1 MNAPI
6 GVETVLALK
15 DERDTLRSQLD
26 QAVALLSDAHNQ
38 LRFAIECQHGGIGIC
53 ANCKRAIETMRATQ
67 DAFLSSLPGSAE
79 AKGTR

>member
-1 MNAPI
+1 MARQLSVKQCQGP
-6 GVETVLALK
+6 ECRAL
-15 DERDTLRSQLD
+15 RARLD